1 MDPLPPPMP
10 SFSDVLDMVETI
22 PNAEDVERVTVWAKD
37 KYSSESK
44 LEAKVER
51 LEKNLVN
58 SEFKVRNLEENVSSL
73 RLQLNHAQWF
83 ERCVMDQDKQLE
95 KAKTD
100 EGILKAEIVN
110 KDEKILELFDKCHE
124 REKTIEEQ
132 TQTMIEMMETINS
145 LRKQTA
151 YYEEEITKLLDEK
164 EKMLNEVEED
174 SDASD
179 DDDDDDD
186 EDSGSDSDDSGSSDS
201 DSNDEPEN
209 EVDFWKTQLEGAEA
223 LLLLSN
229 KELIESKEQHDKAY
243 KDLELKAENAEK
255 KASEAEAECETLRSR
270 LEDMTYES
278 RVAMEKEKTEKNQIL
293 LKLSEETK
301 KAQETAQENKQI
313 LLKLSEETKRA
324 QEMEQLQKTEIGLL
338 KKNVSGIQAANRIEM
353 DMIKAG
359 HSGVVTK
366 LTDQIR
372 ELHSKCQHIVNS
384 NAANV
389 MRLQEE
395 FVRDLKSKSVEL
407 ETIQKSEKEQ
417 REKRLVSQDK
427 LVAQMEINMQLQKDV
442 IELTR
447 QIQALQAIDDAESAI
462 GVEEQVAVGEDV
474 EIGEEQAFDIDYS
487 SDSSFEPVDEHDL

>member
-1 MDPLPPPMP
+1 
-10 SFSDVLDMVETI
+10 
-22 PNAEDVERVTVWAKD
+22 
-37 KYSSESK
+37 
-44 LEAKVER
+44 
-51 LEKNLVN
+51 
-58 SEFKVRNLEENVSSL
+58 ENVSSL

-124 REKTIEEQ
+124 REKTIEEK
-132 TQTMIEMMETINS
+132 TQTMLEMMETINS

-164 EKMLNEVEED
+164 EKMLNESVEED

-179 DDDDDDD
+179 ASDDEED
-186 EDSGSDSDDSGSSDS
+186 EDSGSDSDDSSSSDS
-201 DSNDEPEN
+201 DSDDEPEN

-270 LEDMTYES
+270 LEIMTYES
-278 RVAMEKEKTEKNQIL
+278 RVAMEKEKSEKKQIL

-313 LLKLSEETKRA
+313 LLKLSEEIKKA
-324 QEMEQLQKTEIGLL
+324 KEMEQLQKTEIGLL
-338 KKNVSGIQAANRIEM
+338 KKSVSDIQAANRIET

-384 NAANV
+384 NAAN
-389 MRLQEE
+389 E
-395 FVRDLKSKSVEL
+395 FVRDLKSKSAEI
-407 ETIQKSEKEQ
+407 EAIQKSEKEQ
-417 REKRLVSQDK
+417 REKRIVSQDK

-462 GVEEQVAVGEDV
+462 GVEEQVAVEDV
-474 EIGEEQAFDIDYS
+474 EIGEEQAYDIDYS